1 MISHGRTPSERH
13 WRNRAGRTQTAQRNK
28 KLERRIEP
36 TKKDR
41 AGAPC
46 KQANVRG
53 HDDQYQA
60 KEGQRLEWHAKTA
73 KLSRHARAVA

>member
-28 KLERRIEP
+28 KLEPRTER
-36 TKKDR
+36 TKKGR

-46 KQANVRG
+46 TQASACG
-53 HDDQYQA
+53 HGDQYKA
-60 KEGQRLEWHAKTA
+60 EGRQRLEWHGETA
-73 KLSRHARAVA
+73 KLFGD

>member
-1 MISHGRTPSERH
+1 MILRGHTPSGRH
-13 WRNRAGRTQTAQRNK
+13 WRNRAARTQTAQRNK
-28 KLERRIEP
+28 TLARRIEP

-53 HDDQYQA
+53 DDDQYQRD
-60 KEGQRLEWHAKTA
+60 GMTT
-73 KLSRHARAVA
+73 S